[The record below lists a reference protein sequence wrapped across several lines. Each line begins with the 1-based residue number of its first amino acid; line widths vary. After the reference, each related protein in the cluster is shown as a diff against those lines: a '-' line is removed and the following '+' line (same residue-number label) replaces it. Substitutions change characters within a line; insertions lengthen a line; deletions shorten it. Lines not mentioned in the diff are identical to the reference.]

1 MSKVQ
6 DYCYCSKCKMRI
18 MRPWFKAFFLCVGE
32 NIFFYFVKFYIY
44 ILIIIFN
51 HTSSSDLKTKKNK
64 KRSAQEPFSGRK
76 LLLTVIKSLSDSHM
90 HLSTATEHKM
100 ATSDM
105 K

>member
-32 NIFFYFVKFYIY
+32 NTFFYFVKFYIY

-51 HTSSSDLKTKKNK
+51 HTSSSDLKNK
-64 KRSAQEPFSGRK
+64 KKQKTFCTRTFFWQKTPFNSNK
-76 LLLTVIKSLSDSHM
+76 I
-90 HLSTATEHKM
+90 TE
-100 ATSDM
+100 
-105 K
+105 